1 MTCTGFVH
9 QALCYDSDDAFL
21 AGTVDFVREGLAA
34 DDAVL
39 AVVDRHNVGLLRDA
53 LGGAEKE
60 VDYVDAVDWYG
71 FPSRTLGRYH
81 DYCTEHGRGG
91 ARRVRVIGEP
101 VWTGRTPFE
110 TSEWIRYES
119 LVNVAFADSGHRIL
133 CPYDTRAL
141 PADVVAGIRRTHPEL
156 AVGSGEQRPSGR
168 YVDPAEFVAEC
179 DRLGPEPEAPAGSVR
194 EVGFQRGESVAVRLA
209 AAEFA
214 RRGGLAQG
222 RARDMAAAVHEVAV
236 NAVRFGGGSGV
247 LRLWQDADW
256 VVCEVADHGGGA
268 RAVPV
273 EDAGFLGHVPPDPY
287 AASGHGL
294 WVVRQLSDLVTERIS
309 ARGSAVRLYF
319 RR

>member
-9 QALCYDSDDAFL
+9 QALCYDSDEEFL

-34 DDAVL
+34 DDAIL
-39 AVVDRHNVGLLRDA
+39 AVVARHNVGLLRDA
-53 LGGAEKE
+53 LGGAEEE

-71 FPSRTLGRYH
+71 FPARTLGRYH
-81 DYCTEHGRGG
+81 DYCTEHARGG
-91 ARRVRVIGEP
+91 ARGVRVIGEP
-101 VWTGRTPFE
+101 VWAGRTPFE
-110 TSEWIRYES
+110 THEWTRYES

-141 PADVVAGIRRTHPEL
+141 PADVLAGVRHTHPEVAL
-156 AVGSGEQRPSGR
+156 GSGGPRPSCR
-168 YVDPAEFVAEC
+168 YTDPAEFVAEC
-179 DRLGPEPEAPAGSVR
+179 DGLGTEPEAPPGSVR
-194 EVGFQRGESVAVRLA
+194 EVGFRRGESVAARLA

-214 RRGGLAQG
+214 RRGGLGQG
-222 RARDMAAAVHEVAV
+222 RARDMAAAVHEVSV

-256 VVCEVADHGGGA
+256 VVCEVVDHGGGA

-273 EDAGFLGHVPPDPY
+273 EEAGLLGHVPPDPY

-309 ARGSAVRLYF
+309 TRGSVVRLYF